1 MKFVRVVFVNLS
13 VLFVL
18 LILLDGF
25 LWIFFPIEAE
35 RTAIEKT
42 YKQNIPGVKT
52 VVSYKRNEF
61 GLRSLSMTKYEK
73 PQDVIRIFCTGA
85 STTQQITQQTED
97 TWCGLL
103 EIKLNEKYNDSGF
116 RIETASY
123 GGGGLRA
130 LDNAKYIQEYIDRI
144 DPDIVVTLLG
154 INDLALNGG
163 PDYVYRS
170 PAEELGKTTWNIKD
184 NLRKYSQLRRR
195 WKMLKLYYAIKT
207 GKTIV
212 KFNDKLPSVTKNY
225 RSLKY
230 QENINRNP
238 DPLHEFSD
246 VVSWMAEYL
255 TEKGVT
261 LILLGQPVLWDKEMV
276 QENRDALW
284 FPIATPKGSVRTSGA
299 WLVTEMGKYNNM
311 QKQVAFKQNNVY
323 YVDLD
328 SVIPKDLKYF
338 FDDCHF
344 TDLGSLAVL
353 KNTLPTI
360 TEAVDAVLAKRERN

>member
-1 MKFVRVVFVNLS
+1 MKFVRVVFVNLL

-25 LWIFFPIEAE
+25 LWIFFPINAE
-35 RTAIEKT
+35 GTAIEKT
-42 YKQNIPGVKT
+42 YKQNIPGLKK

-73 PQDVIRIFCTGA
+73 PQDVIRIFCTGG
-85 STTQQITQQTED
+85 STTQQLPQQTED

-103 EIKLNEKYNDSGF
+103 EIKLNERYNGSGF

-130 LDNAKYIQEYIDRI
+130 IDNAKYIQEYIDRI

-170 PAEELGKTTWNIKD
+170 PAGELDKITWNIKN

-195 WKMLKLYYAIKT
+195 WHELRLLYAIKT
-207 GKTIV
+207 GRTIV
-212 KFNDKLPSVTKNY
+212 KFNDKLPSLTKKY

-230 QENINRNP
+230 QESIDRNP
-238 DPLHEFSD
+238 DPIHEFSD
-246 VVSWMAEYL
+246 VVSWTAEYL
-255 TEKGVT
+255 TDKGIA
-261 LILLGQPVLWDKEMV
+261 LILLGQPVLWDKEMI
-276 QENRDALW
+276 QEDRNALW
-284 FPIATPKGSVRTSGA
+284 FPIATPKGPVRTSGA
-299 WLVTEMGKYNNM
+299 WLVTEMGKYNNV
-311 QKQVAFKQNNVY
+311 QKQVAFKRNNVY

-328 SVIPKDLKYF
+328 AVIPKDLKHF

-353 KNTLPTI
+353 ENTLPTI
-360 TEAVDAVLAKRERN
+360 IEAVDVVLANKGRN